1 MVRSSVVVNIGV
13 GVGVGVMEAVVG
25 EGRGGTVSV

>member
-13 GVGVGVMEAVVG
+13 GIGVGVMEAVVG
-25 EGRGGTVSV
+25 EGRGGAVSV